1 RTHRQLAASRSGGCV
16 GVRACAIA
24 RVYYIRRVVQSITPQ
39 QARDLIATGGLD
51 VVDVR
56 EPNEWSSGHLE
67 GSRLVPLRQLKASP
81 KEALQ
86 RDGVIFVCAAGVR
99 SQTAAKLAVAN
110 GLRQVYN
117 LSGGTQSWVRAGLPL
132 AHD

>member
-1 RTHRQLAASRSGGCV
+1 MEN
-16 GVRACAIA
+16 
-24 RVYYIRRVVQSITPQ
+24 VYYIRRVVQSITPQ
-39 QARDLIATGGLD
+39 QARELIAAGELD

-56 EPNEWSSGHLE
+56 EPNEWSNGHLA
-67 GSRLVPLRQLKASP
+67 GSRLVPLKQLKASP
-81 KEALQ
+81 KALLQ

-99 SQTAAKLAVAN
+99 SQAAANLAVAN

>member
-1 RTHRQLAASRSGGCV
+1 MADGQ
-16 GVRACAIA
+16 
-24 RVYYIRRVVQSITPQ
+24 
-39 QARDLIATGGLD
+39 LD

-56 EPNEWSSGHLE
+56 EPREWSSGHLP
-67 GSRLVPLRQLKASP
+67 GSRLVPLAKLRTAPKAL
-81 KEALQ
+81 LQ

-99 SQTAAKLAVAN
+99 SQAAAKLAEAN
-110 GLRQVYN
+110 GLTHVYN

>member
-1 RTHRQLAASRSGGCV
+1 
-16 GVRACAIA
+16 
-24 RVYYIRRVVQSITPQ
+24 
-39 QARDLIATGGLD
+39 LIAGGELD

-56 EPNEWSSGHLE
+56 EPHEWSNGHLE
-67 GSRLVPLRQLKASP
+67 GSRLVPLKQLKASP
-81 KEALQ
+81 KSLLQ

-99 SQTAAKLAVAN
+99 SQAAAKLAVEN
-110 GLRQVYN
+110 GLTHVYN

>member
-1 RTHRQLAASRSGGCV
+1 MACV
-16 GVRACAIA
+16 H
-24 RVYYIRRVVQSITPQ
+24 YTRRVVQSITPQ
-39 QARDLIATGGLD
+39 QARDLIAAGGLD

-56 EPNEWSSGHLE
+56 EPNEWSNGHLE
-67 GSRLVPLRQLKASP
+67 GSRLVPLRELKANP
-81 KEALQ
+81 KSLLQ
-86 RDGVIFVCAAGVR
+86 QDGVIFVCAAGVR

-132 AHD
+132 AQ